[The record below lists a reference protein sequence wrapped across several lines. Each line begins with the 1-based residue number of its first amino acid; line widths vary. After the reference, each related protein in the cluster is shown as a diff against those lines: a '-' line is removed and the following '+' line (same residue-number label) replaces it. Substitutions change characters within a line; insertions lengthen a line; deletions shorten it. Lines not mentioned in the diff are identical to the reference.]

1 MKINKGGLTVKEE
14 TSLTPQEVANILNIA
29 KNTVYELI
37 KRGELTAFR
46 VGRKL
51 RVDPRDVEVYKRQGK
66 KSELAAAGSPVI
78 TENLPLQVKFPNIE
92 QTVDTAQE
100 LVICGLDGMLDILTR
115 YLERHPQGVRAFR
128 SYVGSFNGLLAL
140 YQGKAHMAGV
150 HLWDGESRT
159 YNIPY
164 VRRLLPGIPAVLVH
178 LACRMQGFYVARGNP
193 REIKS
198 WRDLTRPDIR
208 FINRE
213 KGSGSRVLLDAFLHQ
228 LGVDRRSING
238 YENEDFSH
246 LAVASAV
253 ARGEADMALGNEREA
268 LQVRGI
274 DFVPVQKER
283 YELVIKKEDVE
294 KPQFQAVLE
303 ILQSREFKTELEG
316 LGHYDLTE
324 LGTTVEV

>member
-1 MKINKGGLTVKEE
+1 MKEE

-193 REIKS
+193 REIK
-198 WRDLTRPDIR
+198 
-208 FINRE
+208 
-213 KGSGSRVLLDAFLHQ
+213 
-228 LGVDRRSING
+228 
-238 YENEDFSH
+238 Y
-246 LAVASAV
+246 
-253 ARGEADMALGNEREA
+253 
-268 LQVRGI
+268 
-274 DFVPVQKER
+274 
-283 YELVIKKEDVE
+283 
-294 KPQFQAVLE
+294 
-303 ILQSREFKTELEG
+303 
-316 LGHYDLTE
+316 
-324 LGTTVEV
+324 